1 MQESSGLISTSTLCC
16 FMTSWL
22 ISFLCFFLS
31 PIKSSSFSTPV
42 PLSHCHL
49 TSTALNVCPSFAVRE
64 HRPTQASPGQVHL
77 LLRSVMSPHCL
88 LFDCRQSGDRVP
100 HYLRSVKT
108 PDSNEQAMLNS
119 HVNWSSRPISRSNT
133 AKPSIEGMFSNPRDR
148 LLGVYA
154 TQDGNKDHMAVVA
167 AAMQQGKVGKLES
180 RQASTRATI
189 RGILSGIK

>member
-1 MQESSGLISTSTLCC
+1 MHSLARSIP
-16 FMTSWL
+16 
-22 ISFLCFFLS
+22 S
-31 PIKSSSFSTPV
+31 PPW
-42 PLSHCHL
+42 
-49 TSTALNVCPSFAVRE
+49 
-64 HRPTQASPGQVHL
+64 
-77 LLRSVMSPHCL
+77 L
-88 LFDCRQSGDRVP
+88 LFDCRQSGTRVP
-100 HYLRSVKT
+100 HYLRSVRT